1 MTPDRPERK
10 NPRLRGWDYGAGGTY
25 FVTFCTSAH
34 RPVLSSIR
42 RGDPCGRPPLVL
54 TPLGECVAEAIALTG
69 VRVEHQVIMPNHVH
83 LLLTLERA
91 ATRAAPT
98 GAGTQAAT
106 RIAPADGQTRVAA
119 RIVPTGAGTQADAR
133 VAPRRQRAA
142 GGRTGCPRR
151 QRAAGGRKGCPT
163 DSGTRADARIA
174 PTGRGTQADARVA
187 PADSGPQADARV
199 APTDSGPRAAAELGR
214 LVGGVKSRSVHLA
227 AGRGLEAGRLW
238 QRGYYDHIVRSE
250 NDFLRIWTY
259 IDNNPLRWELDRYYT
274 ER

>member
-54 TPLGECVAEAIALTG
+54 TPLGECVAESIALTG

-98 GAGTQAAT
+98 GAGTQA
-106 RIAPADGQTRVAA
+106 
-119 RIVPTGAGTQADAR
+119 
-133 VAPRRQRAA
+133 
-142 GGRTGCPRR
+142 
-151 QRAAGGRKGCPT
+151 
-163 DSGTRADARIA
+163 
-174 PTGRGTQADARVA
+174 
-187 PADSGPQADARV
+187 DARV

-214 LVGGVKSRSVHLA
+214 LVGTVKSRSVHLA

-259 IDNNPLRWELDRYYT
+259 IDNNPLRWELDCYYT

>member
-42 RGDPCGRPPLVL
+42 RGDPCGRPPLIL

-98 GAGTQAAT
+98 GAGTQA
-106 RIAPADGQTRVAA
+106 
-119 RIVPTGAGTQADAR
+119 DAR
-133 VAPRRQRAA
+133 VS
-142 GGRTGCPRR
+142 
-151 QRAAGGRKGCPT
+151 PT
-163 DSGTRADARIA
+163 D
-174 PTGRGTQADARVA
+174 RGTQAA
-187 PADSGPQADARV
+187 
-199 APTDSGPRAAAELGR
+199 TELGR
-214 LVGGVKSRSVHLA
+214 LVGTVKSRSVHLA

-259 IDNNPLRWELDRYYT
+259 IDNNPLRWELDCYYT

>member
-1 MTPDRPERK
+1 MVARPS
-10 NPRLRGWDYGAGGTY
+10 
-25 FVTFCTSAH
+25 FC
-34 RPVLSSIR
+34 
-42 RGDPCGRPPLVL
+42 

-106 RIAPADGQTRVAA
+106 RIAP
-119 RIVPTGAGTQADAR
+119 TGAGTQADAR
-133 VAPRRQRAA
+133 VS
-142 GGRTGCPRR
+142 
-151 QRAAGGRKGCPT
+151 PT
-163 DSGTRADARIA
+163 D
-174 PTGRGTQADARVA
+174 RGTQ
-187 PADSGPQADARV
+187 
-199 APTDSGPRAAAELGR
+199 AAAELGR
-214 LVGGVKSRSVHLA
+214 LVGTVKSRSVHLA

-250 NDFLRIWTY
+250 NDFLRIWNY
-259 IDNNPLRWELDRYYT
+259 IDNNPLKWELDCYYT

>member
-91 ATRAAPT
+91 ATRAAPI
-98 GAGTQAAT
+98 GAGTQAAA

-133 VAPRRQRAA
+133 
-142 GGRTGCPRR
+142 
-151 QRAAGGRKGCPT
+151 
-163 DSGTRADARIA
+163 IA

-187 PADSGPQADARV
+187 PTGAGTQADARV

-214 LVGGVKSRSVHLA
+214 LVGTVKSRSVHLA

>member
-34 RPVLSSIR
+34 RPVLSSVR

-106 RIAPADGQTRVAA
+106 RIAP
-119 RIVPTGAGTQADAR
+119 TGAGTQADAR
-133 VAPRRQRAA
+133 VS
-142 GGRTGCPRR
+142 
-151 QRAAGGRKGCPT
+151 PT
-163 DSGTRADARIA
+163 D
-174 PTGRGTQADARVA
+174 RGTQ
-187 PADSGPQADARV
+187 
-199 APTDSGPRAAAELGR
+199 AAAELGR
-214 LVGGVKSRSVHLA
+214 LVGTVKSRSVHLA

>member
-91 ATRAAPT
+91 ATRAAPI
-98 GAGTQAAT
+98 GAGTQAAA

-133 VAPRRQRAA
+133 VAP
-142 GGRTGCPRR
+142 
-151 QRAAGGRKGCPT
+151 T

-187 PADSGPQADARV
+187 PTGAGTQADARV

-214 LVGGVKSRSVHLA
+214 LVGTVKSRSVHLA

-259 IDNNPLRWELDRYYT
+259 IDNNPLRWELDCYYT

>member
-119 RIVPTGAGTQADAR
+119 RIVPTGAGTQAA
-133 VAPRRQRAA
+133 
-142 GGRTGCPRR
+142 T
-151 QRAAGGRKGCPT
+151 
-163 DSGTRADARIA
+163 RIA
-174 PTGRGTQADARVA
+174 PADGQTRVA
-187 PADSGPQADARV
+187 ARIVPTGAGTRADARV

-227 AGRGLEAGRLW
+227 AGRGLRPAAFW

-259 IDNNPLRWELDRYYT
+259 IDNNPLRWELDCYYT

>member
-98 GAGTQAAT
+98 GAGTQA
-106 RIAPADGQTRVAA
+106 
-119 RIVPTGAGTQADAR
+119 DAR
-133 VAPRRQRAA
+133 VS
-142 GGRTGCPRR
+142 
-151 QRAAGGRKGCPT
+151 PT
-163 DSGTRADARIA
+163 DRGTRAA
-174 PTGRGTQADARVA
+174 T
-187 PADSGPQADARV
+187 
-199 APTDSGPRAAAELGR
+199 ELGR
-214 LVGGVKSRSVHLA
+214 LVGTVKSRSVHLA

-259 IDNNPLRWELDRYYT
+259 IDNNPLRWELDCYYT

>member
-119 RIVPTGAGTQADAR
+119 RIVPTGAGTQAA
-133 VAPRRQRAA
+133 
-142 GGRTGCPRR
+142 T
-151 QRAAGGRKGCPT
+151 
-163 DSGTRADARIA
+163 RIA
-174 PTGRGTQADARVA
+174 PADGQTRVA
-187 PADSGPQADARV
+187 ARIVPTGAGTRADARV

-259 IDNNPLRWELDRYYT
+259 IDNNPLRWELDCYYT

>member
-98 GAGTQAAT
+98 GAGTQAAA

-119 RIVPTGAGTQADAR
+119 RIAPTRAGTQADAR
-133 VAPRRQRAA
+133 VAPTDSGTRADA
-142 GGRTGCPRR
+142 RI
-151 QRAAGGRKGCPT
+151 APT

-187 PADSGPQADARV
+187 P
-199 APTDSGPRAAAELGR
+199 TDSGPRAATELGR

>member
-98 GAGTQAAT
+98 GAGTQA
-106 RIAPADGQTRVAA
+106 
-119 RIVPTGAGTQADAR
+119 DAR
-133 VAPRRQRAA
+133 VS
-142 GGRTGCPRR
+142 
-151 QRAAGGRKGCPT
+151 PT
-163 DSGTRADARIA
+163 DRGTR
-174 PTGRGTQADARVA
+174 
-187 PADSGPQADARV
+187 ADARV

-259 IDNNPLRWELDRYYT
+259 IDNNPLRWELDCYYT

>member
-98 GAGTQAAT
+98 GAGMQAAA
-106 RIAPADGQTRVAA
+106 RIAPADGQTRVAS
-119 RIVPTGAGTQADAR
+119 RIA
-133 VAPRRQRAA
+133 
-142 GGRTGCPRR
+142 
-151 QRAAGGRKGCPT
+151 PT
-163 DSGTRADARIA
+163 DSGTQADARIA

-187 PADSGPQADARV
+187 PADSGPRADARVAPTDRGTQADARVAPTGRGTQANARVAPTGAGTQADARV

>member
-10 NPRLRGWDYGAGGTY
+10 NPSGRGRDYGAGGTY

-98 GAGTQAAT
+98 GAGTQA
-106 RIAPADGQTRVAA
+106 
-119 RIVPTGAGTQADAR
+119 DAR
-133 VAPRRQRAA
+133 VS
-142 GGRTGCPRR
+142 
-151 QRAAGGRKGCPT
+151 PT
-163 DSGTRADARIA
+163 D
-174 PTGRGTQADARVA
+174 RGTQAA
-187 PADSGPQADARV
+187 
-199 APTDSGPRAAAELGR
+199 TELGR
-214 LVGGVKSRSVHLA
+214 LVGTVKSRSVHLA

-259 IDNNPLRWELDRYYT
+259 IDNNPLRWELDCYYT

>member
-54 TPLGECVAEAIALTG
+54 TPLGECVAESIALTG

-98 GAGTQAAT
+98 GAGMQAAA

-133 VAPRRQRAA
+133 
-142 GGRTGCPRR
+142 
-151 QRAAGGRKGCPT
+151 
-163 DSGTRADARIA
+163 IA

-187 PADSGPQADARV
+187 PTGRGTQADARVAPTGAGTQADARV
-199 APTDSGPRAAAELGR
+199 APTDSGPRAATELGR
-214 LVGGVKSRSVHLA
+214 LVGTVKSRSVHLA

-259 IDNNPLRWELDRYYT
+259 IDNNPLRWELDCYYT

>member
-42 RGDPCGRPPLVL
+42 RGDPGGRPPLVL

-98 GAGTQAAT
+98 GAGTQA
-106 RIAPADGQTRVAA
+106 
-119 RIVPTGAGTQADAR
+119 DAR
-133 VAPRRQRAA
+133 VS
-142 GGRTGCPRR
+142 
-151 QRAAGGRKGCPT
+151 PT
-163 DSGTRADARIA
+163 D
-174 PTGRGTQADARVA
+174 RGTQAA
-187 PADSGPQADARV
+187 
-199 APTDSGPRAAAELGR
+199 TELGR
-214 LVGGVKSRSVHLA
+214 LVGTVKSRSVHLA

-259 IDNNPLRWELDRYYT
+259 IDNNPLRWELDCYYT

>member
-119 RIVPTGAGTQADAR
+119 RIVPTGAGTQAA
-133 VAPRRQRAA
+133 
-142 GGRTGCPRR
+142 T
-151 QRAAGGRKGCPT
+151 
-163 DSGTRADARIA
+163 RIA
-174 PTGRGTQADARVA
+174 PADGQTRVA
-187 PADSGPQADARV
+187 ARIVPTGAGTQADARV

>member
-98 GAGTQAAT
+98 GAGTQAAARIVPADGQTRVAARIVPTGAGTQAAT

-119 RIVPTGAGTQADAR
+119 RIVPTGAGTR
-133 VAPRRQRAA
+133 
-142 GGRTGCPRR
+142 
-151 QRAAGGRKGCPT
+151 
-163 DSGTRADARIA
+163 
-174 PTGRGTQADARVA
+174 
-187 PADSGPQADARV
+187 ADARV

-259 IDNNPLRWELDRYYT
+259 IDNNPLRWELDCYYT

>member
-106 RIAPADGQTRVAA
+106 RIAPAD
-119 RIVPTGAGTQADAR
+119 
-133 VAPRRQRAA
+133 
-142 GGRTGCPRR
+142 
-151 QRAAGGRKGCPT
+151 
-163 DSGTRADARIA
+163 
-174 PTGRGTQADARVA
+174 
-187 PADSGPQADARV
+187 SGPQADARV

>member
-1 MTPDRPERK
+1 VTPDRPERK

-54 TPLGECVAEAIALTG
+54 TPLGECVAESIALTG

-98 GAGTQAAT
+98 GAGMQAAARIVPADGQTRVAARIVPTGAGTQAAT

-119 RIVPTGAGTQADAR
+119 RIVPTGAGTR
-133 VAPRRQRAA
+133 
-142 GGRTGCPRR
+142 
-151 QRAAGGRKGCPT
+151 
-163 DSGTRADARIA
+163 
-174 PTGRGTQADARVA
+174 
-187 PADSGPQADARV
+187 ADARV

-259 IDNNPLRWELDRYYT
+259 IDNNPLRWELDCYYT

>member
-106 RIAPADGQTRVAA
+106 RIASADGQTRVAA

-133 VAPRRQRAA
+133 VA
-142 GGRTGCPRR
+142 
-151 QRAAGGRKGCPT
+151 PT

-199 APTDSGPRAAAELGR
+199 
-214 LVGGVKSRSVHLA
+214 KSRSVHLA
-227 AGRGLEAGRLW
+227 AGRGLEVGRLW

>member
-98 GAGTQAAT
+98 GAGTQA
-106 RIAPADGQTRVAA
+106 
-119 RIVPTGAGTQADAR
+119 DAR
-133 VAPRRQRAA
+133 VS
-142 GGRTGCPRR
+142 
-151 QRAAGGRKGCPT
+151 PT
-163 DSGTRADARIA
+163 D
-174 PTGRGTQADARVA
+174 RGTQAA
-187 PADSGPQADARV
+187 
-199 APTDSGPRAAAELGR
+199 TELGR
-214 LVGGVKSRSVHLA
+214 LVGTVKSRSVHLA

-259 IDNNPLRWELDRYYT
+259 IDNSPLRWELDCYYT

>member
-106 RIAPADGQTRVAA
+106 RIAP
-119 RIVPTGAGTQADAR
+119 TGAGTQADAR
-133 VAPRRQRAA
+133 VS
-142 GGRTGCPRR
+142 
-151 QRAAGGRKGCPT
+151 PT
-163 DSGTRADARIA
+163 D
-174 PTGRGTQADARVA
+174 RGTQ
-187 PADSGPQADARV
+187 
-199 APTDSGPRAAAELGR
+199 AAAELGR
-214 LVGGVKSRSVHLA
+214 LVGTVKSRSVHLA

-259 IDNNPLRWELDRYYT
+259 IDNNPLRWELDCYYT

>member
-54 TPLGECVAEAIALTG
+54 TPLGECVAESIALTG

-98 GAGTQAAT
+98 GAGTQA
-106 RIAPADGQTRVAA
+106 
-119 RIVPTGAGTQADAR
+119 DAR
-133 VAPRRQRAA
+133 VS
-142 GGRTGCPRR
+142 
-151 QRAAGGRKGCPT
+151 PT
-163 DSGTRADARIA
+163 D
-174 PTGRGTQADARVA
+174 RGTQAA
-187 PADSGPQADARV
+187 
-199 APTDSGPRAAAELGR
+199 TELGR
-214 LVGGVKSRSVHLA
+214 LVGTVKSRSVHLA

-259 IDNNPLRWELDRYYT
+259 IDNNPLRWELDCYYT

>member
-91 ATRAAPT
+91 ATRAAPI
-98 GAGTQAAT
+98 GAGTQAAA
-106 RIAPADGQTRVAA
+106 RIA
-119 RIVPTGAGTQADAR
+119 
-133 VAPRRQRAA
+133 
-142 GGRTGCPRR
+142 
-151 QRAAGGRKGCPT
+151 PT

-187 PADSGPQADARV
+187 PTGAGTQADARV

-214 LVGGVKSRSVHLA
+214 LVGTVKSRSVHLA

>member
-91 ATRAAPT
+91 A
-98 GAGTQAAT
+98 
-106 RIAPADGQTRVAA
+106 A

-133 VAPRRQRAA
+133 VS
-142 GGRTGCPRR
+142 
-151 QRAAGGRKGCPT
+151 PT
-163 DSGTRADARIA
+163 DSGTRAA
-174 PTGRGTQADARVA
+174 T
-187 PADSGPQADARV
+187 
-199 APTDSGPRAAAELGR
+199 ELGR
-214 LVGGVKSRSVHLA
+214 LVGTVKSRSVHLA

-259 IDNNPLRWELDRYYT
+259 IDNNPLRWELDCYYT

>member
-1 MTPDRPERK
+1 M
-10 NPRLRGWDYGAGGTY
+10 
-25 FVTFCTSAH
+25 
-34 RPVLSSIR
+34 
-42 RGDPCGRPPLVL
+42 
-54 TPLGECVAEAIALTG
+54 
-69 VRVEHQVIMPNHVH
+69 EHQVIMPNHVH

-91 ATRAAPT
+91 ATRAAPTGAGMQAAARIVPADGQTRVAARIVPT

-119 RIVPTGAGTQADAR
+119 RIVPTGAGTR
-133 VAPRRQRAA
+133 
-142 GGRTGCPRR
+142 
-151 QRAAGGRKGCPT
+151 
-163 DSGTRADARIA
+163 
-174 PTGRGTQADARVA
+174 
-187 PADSGPQADARV
+187 ADARV

-259 IDNNPLRWELDRYYT
+259 IDNNPLRWELDCYYT

>member
-34 RPVLSSIR
+34 RPVLSSVR

-98 GAGTQAAT
+98 GAGTQAAA

-133 VAPRRQRAA
+133 VAPTDSGTQADARVS
-142 GGRTGCPRR
+142 
-151 QRAAGGRKGCPT
+151 PT
-163 DSGTRADARIA
+163 DSGTRAA
-174 PTGRGTQADARVA
+174 T
-187 PADSGPQADARV
+187 
-199 APTDSGPRAAAELGR
+199 ELGR
-214 LVGGVKSRSVHLA
+214 LVGTVKSRSVHLA
-227 AGRGLEAGRLW
+227 AGRGLKAGRLW
-238 QRGYYDHIVRSE
+238 QRGYYDHIVRRE

>member
-98 GAGTQAAT
+98 GAGTQAAARIVPADGQT
-106 RIAPADGQTRVAA
+106 RVAARIVPTGAGTQAAARIAPADGQTRVAA

-133 VAPRRQRAA
+133 VAP
-142 GGRTGCPRR
+142 
-151 QRAAGGRKGCPT
+151 
-163 DSGTRADARIA
+163 
-174 PTGRGTQADARVA
+174 
-187 PADSGPQADARV
+187 
-199 APTDSGPRAAAELGR
+199 TDSGPRAAAELGR
-214 LVGGVKSRSVHLA
+214 LVGAVKSRSVHLA

>member
-98 GAGTQAAT
+98 GAGTQAAA
-106 RIAPADGQTRVAA
+106 RIVPADGQTRVAA
-119 RIVPTGAGTQADAR
+119 RIVPTGAGTQAA
-133 VAPRRQRAA
+133 
-142 GGRTGCPRR
+142 
-151 QRAAGGRKGCPT
+151 
-163 DSGTRADARIA
+163 TRS
-174 PTGRGTQADARVA
+174 A
-187 PADSGPQADARV
+187 PADGQTRVAARSVPTGAGTRADARV
-199 APTDSGPRAAAELGR
+199 APTDSGPRAATELGR
-214 LVGGVKSRSVHLA
+214 LVGTVKSRSVHLA

-250 NDFLRIWTY
+250 NDFLRIWNY
-259 IDNNPLRWELDRYYT
+259 IDNNPLKWELDCYYT

>member
-98 GAGTQAAT
+98 GAGMQAAA

-133 VAPRRQRAA
+133 VAP
-142 GGRTGCPRR
+142 
-151 QRAAGGRKGCPT
+151 T

-187 PADSGPQADARV
+187 PTGRGTQADARVAPTGAGTQADARV
-199 APTDSGPRAAAELGR
+199 APTDSGPRAATELGR
-214 LVGGVKSRSVHLA
+214 LVGTVKSRSVHLA

-259 IDNNPLRWELDRYYT
+259 IDNNPLRWELDCYYT

>member
-133 VAPRRQRAA
+133 VAPTDSGTLADARIA
-142 GGRTGCPRR
+142 
-151 QRAAGGRKGCPT
+151 PT
-163 DSGTRADARIA
+163 DSGTQADARVAPADSGPRADARVA

-187 PADSGPQADARV
+187 PTGAGTQADARV
-199 APTDSGPRAAAELGR
+199 SPTDSRTRAAAELGR
-214 LVGGVKSRSVHLA
+214 LVGTVKSRSVHLA

>member
-98 GAGTQAAT
+98 GAGTQA
-106 RIAPADGQTRVAA
+106 
-119 RIVPTGAGTQADAR
+119 DAR
-133 VAPRRQRAA
+133 VS
-142 GGRTGCPRR
+142 
-151 QRAAGGRKGCPT
+151 PT
-163 DSGTRADARIA
+163 D
-174 PTGRGTQADARVA
+174 RGTQ
-187 PADSGPQADARV
+187 
-199 APTDSGPRAAAELGR
+199 AAAELGR
-214 LVGGVKSRSVHLA
+214 LVGTVKSRSVHLA

-259 IDNNPLRWELDRYYT
+259 IDNNPLRWELDCYYT

>member
-1 MTPDRPERK
+1 M
-10 NPRLRGWDYGAGGTY
+10 
-25 FVTFCTSAH
+25 
-34 RPVLSSIR
+34 
-42 RGDPCGRPPLVL
+42 
-54 TPLGECVAEAIALTG
+54 
-69 VRVEHQVIMPNHVH
+69 EHQVIMPNHVH

-106 RIAPADGQTRVAA
+106 RIASADGQTRVAA
-119 RIVPTGAGTQADAR
+119 RIVPTGAGT
-133 VAPRRQRAA
+133 
-142 GGRTGCPRR
+142 
-151 QRAAGGRKGCPT
+151 
-163 DSGTRADARIA
+163 
-174 PTGRGTQADARVA
+174 
-187 PADSGPQADARV
+187 QADARV

-227 AGRGLEAGRLW
+227 AGRGLEVGRLW